1 MPLCGRGHAREYR
14 AVRERRR
21 LERGGRDES
30 CRAVPA
36 RKGRR
41 GVVDRAPNALIGAAP
56 AKVAVHPPTKRGV
69 VGGSIRIEQR
79 DRREGLA
86 RLAVTALHDVVA
98 MPRITHRVGD
108 RPGHTLNGGDLLADG
123 APGLRLAGLL
133 VLSVHEDRAR
143 STEPA
148 SQPNFV
154 PFRPRTS
161 RRTHSSGVEAC
172 RSSTSKSEPFTV
184 SRTPTAPLFPRTV
197 TRR

>member
-21 LERGGRDES
+21 LGRGGRDES

-69 VGGSIRIEQR
+69 VGGSIRIEQC

-108 RPGHTLNGGDLLADG
+108 RPGHTLNGDDLLADG

-133 VLSVHEDRAR
+133 VLHRNRHRSRTSSRSGRERPGEPTAAASRRAGR
-143 STEPA
+143 
-148 SQPNFV
+148 
-154 PFRPRTS
+154 RPRSPS
-161 RRTHSSGVEAC
+161 RSPSVARQQLLSSLG
-172 RSSTSKSEPFTV
+172 RSRGGDSFGPG
-184 SRTPTAPLFPRTV
+184 
-197 TRR
+197 